1 MPEKSKFVRIE
12 CIVLP
17 DVHLGDGRRL
27 LGPVKEGT
35 KTVKHGDVAEVDE
48 TIALLLIDNGQA
60 QESTRDVTVGPVE
73 D

>member
-1 MPEKSKFVRIE
+1 MTEAKSTLIRVE
-12 CIVLP
+12 CVCTP

-48 TIALLLIDNGQA
+48 DIAALLLENGQVI
-60 QESTRDVTVGPVE
+60 ETKRDITVK
-73 D
+73 